1 MQADYYS
8 DRTRG
13 PQPRRNQEITKAVWG
28 GVVALVERGVA
39 RASFGSDFPL
49 ECDDGEAICGC
60 DVRAFG
66 LALKA
71 EIPELDWPF
80 NERVLPLTLA
90 VLDLL
95 EFVYRHASAPRE
107 RGYHS
112 YYSHS
117 HFTFD
122 VDKGRD
128 EMWEQINR
136 LLARGGMAYE
146 LDEYGKIARLASPA
160 VEVQL
165 ARELPPTR
173 DQEFDN
179 LLETAIGKYRSPE
192 IAVRREALEQLWD
205 AFERSKTILE
215 SKKKDGAKALIRALT
230 DGADSEEVK
239 LVESEMREL
248 TTIGNTFRI
257 RHHETNAAE
266 LSDAFVDQLFA
277 RMYALLY
284 RANDA
289 LR

>member
-1 MQADYYS
+1 MGDYYS

-13 PQPRRNQEITKAVWG
+13 SLPRTNQEVTEAVWG
-28 GVVALVERGVA
+28 GVVSLVERGVA
-39 RASFGSDFPL
+39 RAAFGNDFPL
-49 ECDDGEAICGC
+49 ECEDGEAICGC

-71 EIPELDWPF
+71 EIPDLDWPF
-80 NERVLPLTLA
+80 NERVLPPTLA

-107 RGYHS
+107 RGYHPF
-112 YYSHS
+112 YRHS

-146 LDEYGKIARLASPA
+146 LDDYGKVERLASPA

-179 LLETAIGKYRSPE
+179 LLETATAKYRSPE
-192 IAVRREALEQLWD
+192 IAVRREALEKLWD
-205 AFERSKTILE
+205 AFERSKTMLE
-215 SKKKDGAKALIRALT
+215 SDKKNGVKALIRAATKGT
-230 DGADSEEVK
+230 DSAEVK
-239 LVESEMREL
+239 LVEAEMREL
-248 TTIGNTFRI
+248 TDIGNSFRI
-257 RHHETNAAE
+257 RHHETGVAE
-266 LSDAFVDQLFA
+266 LSDDLVDQLFA
-277 RMYALLY
+277 RMYAVLY
-284 RANDA
+284 RVHDA
-289 LR
+289 LQ

>member
-13 PQPRRNQEITKAVWG
+13 PLPRPNQEITKSFWG

-39 RASFGSDFPL
+39 RASFGNDFPL
-49 ECDDGEAICGC
+49 ECEDGEAICGC

-66 LALKA
+66 LALRA
-71 EIPELDWPF
+71 EIPDLDWPF
-80 NERVLPLTLA
+80 NERVLPPTLA

-95 EFVYRHASAPRE
+95 EFIYRHASAPEE
-107 RGYHS
+107 RGYHRF
-112 YYSHS
+112 YEHS

-122 VDKGRD
+122 IDKGKD

-146 LDEYGKIARLASPA
+146 LDEYGKIERLASPA

-165 ARELPPTR
+165 ARELPPTL
-173 DQEFDN
+173 DQEFDG
-179 LLETAIGKYRSPE
+179 LLETAIDKYRSPE

-205 AFERSKTILE
+205 AFERSKTMLE
-215 SKKKDGAKALIRALT
+215 SKKKDGANALIRAATEGTEL
-230 DGADSEEVK
+230 AEVK
-239 LVESEMREL
+239 LIEGEMREL
-248 TTIGNTFRI
+248 TEIGNTFRI
-257 RHHETNAAE
+257 RHHETGVAE
-266 LSDAFVDQLFA
+266 LSDALVDQLFA
-277 RMYALLY
+277 RMYAFLY
-284 RANDA
+284 RVHDA

>member
-13 PQPRRNQEITKAVWG
+13 PRPRRNQEITEAAWG

-39 RASFGSDFPL
+39 RATFGNDFPL
-49 ECDDGEAICGC
+49 ECEDGEAICGC

-80 NERVLPLTLA
+80 NERTIPPTLA

-95 EFVYRHASAPRE
+95 EFIYRHASAPRE
-107 RGYHS
+107 RDYHS
-112 YYSHS
+112 FYRHS

-146 LDEYGKIARLASPA
+146 LDGYGKIERLASPA

-165 ARELPPTR
+165 ERELPPTR

-179 LLETAIGKYRSPE
+179 LLATAIAKYRSPE

-215 SKKKDGAKALIRALT
+215 GKKKTGAKALVRVAT
-230 DGADSEEVK
+230 EGADPAEAK
-239 LVESEMREL
+239 LVEAEMREL
-248 TTIGNTFRI
+248 TGIGNSFRI
-257 RHHETNAAE
+257 RHHETGVAE
-266 LSDAFVDQLFA
+266 MSDALVDQLFA
-277 RMYALLY
+277 RMYAFLY
-284 RANDA
+284 RVHHA
-289 LR
+289 LQ